1 MFPTSYSLL
10 FFFFCLNL
18 KLRFEFQE
26 GEKPDMIIS
35 SKLNVGDKL
44 LPDASNGNTK
54 VYINGREITKIELRV
69 FKGKI
74 SFIHA
79 GEGRDTVS
87 LTHMQHTHNQMYLL

>member
-1 MFPTSYSLL
+1 MDYVPNFLFTS

-69 FKGKI
+69 LKVRSLSFTNPRIHFI
-74 SFIHA
+74 SLS
-79 GEGRDTVS
+79 T
-87 LTHMQHTHNQMYLL
+87 